1 MKKILL
7 VLDNSKPG
15 LRAQQ
20 YAIDLA
26 KSLKVSLTG
35 LAILDTPWITAAQ
48 PEPLGV
54 ADFKLHR
61 DDAVIKKSQEHINFL
76 FTEFQGMCKKAQL
89 DPNSIEAEGFPAV
102 EIEKLAHEHDVIIM
116 GKTTDFHFDL
126 DDDSDLTVKHV
137 ARDNPRPLILVPE
150 TVPETKTVMVA
161 FDGSLEASR
170 SLHMFLLLGLAR
182 GRDIQIVS
190 GHKIR
195 DKAEVQAKRAIN
207 MCQAYG
213 LKAHHYVHQISS
225 GSPAEYVLEMTEQLK
240 ASMLVMGGFSHNLLH
255 EAVFGSNTK
264 TIMKSAR
271 IPVFIHH

>member
-15 LRAQQ
+15 QQAQNF
-20 YAIDLA
+20 AIDLA
-26 KSLKVSLTG
+26 KHFKNSLTG
-35 LAILDTPWITAAQ
+35 LAVLDTPWITAAQ

-54 ADFKLHR
+54 SDFKMHR
-61 DDAVIKKSQEHINFL
+61 DDAVLKKSQEHLNFL
-76 FTEFQGMCKKAQL
+76 MSEFQKLCTKQQVANDVL
-89 DPNSIEAEGFPAV
+89 EAEGFPAV

-126 DDDSDLTVKHV
+126 DDDTDLTVKHV

-150 TVPETKTVMVA
+150 NVPESKTVMVA

-195 DKAEVQAKRAIN
+195 DKAELQAKRAVN

-213 LKAHHYVHQISS
+213 LKAHQHVHQISG
-225 GSPAEYVLEMTEQLK
+225 GSAADYVLEMSDQLK
-240 ASMLVMGGFSHNLLH
+240 ASMLIMGGFSHNILH

-264 TIMKSAR
+264 TIMKSSR